1 MRHDYLCEQI
11 LTPEECIEI
20 RNLFFK
26 NLNTELQDI
35 PTQGANKTSDVYI
48 ANYKNIKTSL
58 KKVEDFALSI
68 NEKYF
73 RYDLHDL
80 KDDNMLILDAYDS
93 NKNGQHGYHK
103 HQTDF
108 KEDFD
113 FKLTVL
119 INISDYYYEGGYL
132 KIFNGKGEQRLEE
145 FQKEGTVCILPSYVL
160 HGIDNTTLGVK
171 KTITQFYTG
180 PRFR

>member
-1 MRHDYLCEQI
+1 MRNDYFCEQI
-11 LTPEECIEI
+11 LTPEECLEI

-26 NLNTELQDI
+26 NLNAELQDI
-35 PTQGANKTSDVYI
+35 PTVGSSKTSDVYI
-48 ANYKNIKTSL
+48 ANYKNVKPVL
-58 KKVEDFALSI
+58 KKIEDFVLST

-73 RYDLHDL
+73 KYDLHDL
-80 KDDNMLILDAYDS
+80 KDDDILILDAFDS

-108 KEDFD
+108 DEDFD

-119 INISDYYYEGGYL
+119 INISDYYHEGGFL
-132 KIFNGKGEQRLEE
+132 KIHNGTGEHRVEE
-145 FQKEGTVCILPSYVL
+145 FQKEGTVCVLPSHTL

-171 KTITQFYTG
+171 KIITQIYTG
-180 PRFR
+180 PRFK

>member
-1 MRHDYLCEQI
+1 MRYDYFCKQI

-26 NLNTELQDI
+26 NSNAELQDI
-35 PTQGANKTSDVYI
+35 PTQGASKTSDVYI
-48 ANYKNIKTSL
+48 ANYKNIKTAL
-58 KKVEDFALSI
+58 KKVEDFVLST

-73 RYDLHDL
+73 RYNLHDL
-80 KDDNMLILDAYDS
+80 KDDDMLILDAYDS

-119 INISDYYYEGGYL
+119 INISDYYYEGGHL
-132 KIFNGKGEQRLEE
+132 KIFEGKGEHTVDE
-145 FQKEGTVCILPSYVL
+145 FRKEGTVCILPSYTL
-160 HGIDNTTLGVK
+160 HAINNTTLGVK
-171 KTITQFYTG
+171 KIITQLYTG
-180 PRFR
+180 PRFK